1 MRFRPLNNEAVLRE
15 LAVKSR
21 EPRKVPLLVSSA
33 PPKLFLSSA
42 KRIKYFCVLGLVEEH
57 LAYSR

>member
-33 PPKLFLSSA
+33 PPKLF
-42 KRIKYFCVLGLVEEH
+42 
-57 LAYSR
+57 